1 MKVGWYHKW
10 LRYLITNQWLC
21 RRVDG
26 PNMFST
32 CDSRNS
38 CEWNGEKGVGASL
51 FRLYKNTK
59 GTQLC
64 SCCAVHYPNSM
75 LSQSRWKKVKDVE
88 ERPPKVVD
96 LRKEEVER
104 ERSCRANMT
113 RVAENK
119 KYARILKTKLR
130 RKNQMYCI
138 YYRGDRTEYK
148 GYIERINTT
157 TGQVNV
163 RCCSGKRS

>member
-1 MKVGWYHKW
+1 M
-10 LRYLITNQWLC
+10 
-21 RRVDG
+21 
-26 PNMFST
+26 
-32 CDSRNS
+32 
-38 CEWNGEKGVGASL
+38 E
-51 FRLYKNTK
+51 
-59 GTQLC
+59 
-64 SCCAVHYPNSM
+64 
-75 LSQSRWKKVKDVE
+75 KVKDVE

-163 RCCSGKRS
+163 RCCSGSKKIIRITWGAKLFYLLAYDIQNPLVSKEKICAF